1 MDTKITILIDGG
13 HIEEAMRRIGA
24 ALEGSL
30 SVTLTKSQARLFQ
43 MAWNDLADG
52 RPEDAKILLRR
63 VASMRKA
70 SRAARERDQAR
81 LDAGLVRGKTGL
93 GRTIWE

>member
-1 MDTKITILIDGG
+1 
-13 HIEEAMRRIGA
+13 
-24 ALEGSL
+24 
-30 SVTLTKSQARLFQ
+30 
-43 MAWNDLADG
+43 
-52 RPEDAKILLRR
+52 
-63 VASMRKA
+63 MRKA